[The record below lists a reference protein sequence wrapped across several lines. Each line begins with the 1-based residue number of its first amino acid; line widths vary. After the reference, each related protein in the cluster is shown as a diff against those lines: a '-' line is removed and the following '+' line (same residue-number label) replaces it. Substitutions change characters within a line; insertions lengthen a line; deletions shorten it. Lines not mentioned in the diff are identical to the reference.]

1 MFSQTEDL
9 FLLFWFSGLP
19 LLKGSIQFPPSPG
32 HILLFFPWCWLLCL
46 SDPTISQFHSL
57 NQRILIHQKK
67 MNSSLWFGGSQAPFH
82 GAHTSAVTGTRKKW
96 MKEARW
102 PLQVAVWFYIGSASP
117 WKLPMSEILEKE
129 ESLVKFTLQNQI
141 INGQWGVSPL
151 KYWTL
156 LSEDT
161 YMLKVQ
167 ACQTLVF
174 PRKPT

>member
-1 MFSQTEDL
+1 MLAIVFVWSYHKPV
-9 FLLFWFSGLP
+9 P
-19 LLKGSIQFPPSPG
+19 LTKPENTNPP
-32 HILLFFPWCWLLCL
+32 
-46 SDPTISQFHSL
+46 
-57 NQRILIHQKK
+57 KK

-82 GAHTSAVTGTRKKW
+82 RAHTSAVTGTRTKW

-102 PLQVAVWFYIGSASP
+102 PLQVAVWFYIGSASL

-141 INGQWGVSPL
+141 INGQSGVSPL

-161 YMLKVQ
+161 
-167 ACQTLVF
+167 
-174 PRKPT
+174 